1 MVEVFPGVPQD
12 DEPDDDTPTTTRT
25 DDGNALR
32 LVAAR
37 TVMRSGGSQ
46 T

>member
-32 LVAAR
+32 LVAAS
-37 TVMRSGGSQ
+37 VMRSGGSQ